1 MGHAMKRLDRKL
13 LLLGTAVYLYVLI
26 KIILFKYAPV
36 DIAFLWRQLHSMLEH
51 PGMIRYGLAFANF
64 TPFVSIS
71 QNLHQLSNPHDFVNL
86 FGNIALFV
94 PLGIFIR
101 LLAKRGLF
109 TALVLSFGIS
119 FSLEG
124 TQLLLSMGSFD
135 VDDLILNVLGGLLGY
150 VICLKS
156 PRKHGK
162 AQLQQQVLVEK
173 TS

>member
-1 MGHAMKRLDRKL
+1 MKRMDRKL
-13 LLLGTAVYLYVLI
+13 LTLMFAVYLYILI

-36 DIAFLWRQLHSMLEH
+36 EMAFLWHQLHSVLEH
-51 PGMIRYGLAFANF
+51 PEMIENGLAYANF
-64 TPFVSIS
+64 TPFFSIR
-71 QNLHQLSNPHDFVNL
+71 QNLDHLSNTHDFVNL

-101 LLAKRGLF
+101 LSAKGGLF
-109 TALVLSFGIS
+109 KALVLSLGLS

-135 VDDLILNVLGGLLGY
+135 VDDLILNVFGGLLGY
-150 VICLKS
+150 IICLKN

-162 AQLQQQVLVEK
+162 AQLQQQI
-173 TS
+173 